1 MADSNTQSGAKGP
14 KSSGTGSSAAGG
26 QKKSTGS
33 SNTYAGGQAAGNDYT
48 GGQAAGKYYAGG
60 AGAYNGNAGAYNA
73 YAGGANSYSGGYSYS
88 GSSAGNAYLGS
99 QAAGAYSYAGSTSTA
114 ASDDEIEIDLG
125 ELIAVVLK
133 KFWLIFVV
141 ALVCGILGYCGS
153 RFLIAETFESTTKIY
168 ILNSSSETTT
178 TYSDLQSSS
187 SLANDYAEIITSRA
201 VLEPVMEQFGLDD
214 DYTYDQF
221 ADKVDVDNPDSTR
234 IIAITVTDT
243 DPALAQELADAIRV
257 TAADLIVET
266 MQIDAVN
273 TIEEANYPTEK
284 AAPSNSRNAIIA
296 AILGAL
302 VVIVVVVVRYLL
314 DDTIKTSDDVEKYLG
329 LSTLALIPL
338 DGNID
343 VDERSTKKGR
353 TKARRQTGKAAR
365 TSGTIT
371 TSRGSHA
378 GAGRTDAAGKEA

>member
-33 SNTYAGGQAAGNDYT
+33 SNTYAGGQAAGNYYT
-48 GGQAAGKYYAGG
+48 GGQAAGNYYAGSQ
-60 AGAYNGNAGAYNA
+60 AGGNA
-73 YAGGANSYSGGYSYS
+73 YAGGA
-88 GSSAGNAYLGS
+88 ANAYLGS
-99 QAAGAYSYAGSTSTA
+99 QAAGAGYSYTGSVSTA

-221 ADKVDVDNPDSTR
+221 AGKVDVDNPDSTR

-284 AAPSNSRNAIIA
+284 AAPSNSRNALIA

-314 DDTIKTSDDVEKYLG
+314 DDTIKTSDDVEKYLH

-338 DGNID
+338 DENID
-343 VDERSTKKGR
+343 TEERGRKGR
-353 TKARRQTGKAAR
+353 TKVRRQTGKAPR